1 MPASRLALFPKGEL
15 VRRKLQKVPS
25 SSRFLRPCGDSMAL
39 FESEHRSWPPEEA
52 AGEDLQPS
60 AAFLFLLAQ
69 AEKFG

>member
-52 AGEDLQPS
+52 AGEDL
-60 AAFLFLLAQ
+60 
-69 AEKFG
+69 